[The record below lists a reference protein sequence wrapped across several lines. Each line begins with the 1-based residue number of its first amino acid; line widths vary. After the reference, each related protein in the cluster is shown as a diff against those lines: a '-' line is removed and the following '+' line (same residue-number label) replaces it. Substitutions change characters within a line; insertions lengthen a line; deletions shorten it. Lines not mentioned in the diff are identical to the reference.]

1 MDLIKCPFVI
11 LVSVCEHTHPPT
23 PPSHTPE
30 AIKDH
35 INLMINNASEHLDY
49 ITLWKIIS
57 SNLIRAHFG
66 VDILSEIHAALNIW
80 ISYDIYGHITALC
93 MTKEQAIKLYET
105 KYLQIDLTFKPVQSD
120 LDIAQ
125 TKGLRLALSTIDSS
139 LSWIDHLKFL
149 KLVVY
154 IINESSEEVQLI
166 LNEISLIDEAGIE
179 VNPEIW
185 CIVGETTNNAELAQ
199 VDINR
204 EGKELSLMNAIDKAR
219 KHDTRKYKTCEI
231 QDNMGL

>member
-1 MDLIKCPFVI
+1 MDLIKCQFVI
-11 LVSVCEHTHPPT
+11 LVSVGEHTHPLP

-30 AIKDH
+30 AIKDS

-49 ITLWKIIS
+49 ITPWKIIS
-57 SNLIRAHFG
+57 
-66 VDILSEIHAALNIW
+66 
-80 ISYDIYGHITALC
+80 
-93 MTKEQAIKLYET
+93 K
-105 KYLQIDLTFKPVQSD
+105 
-120 LDIAQ
+120 
-125 TKGLRLALSTIDSS
+125 
-139 LSWIDHLKFL
+139 
-149 KLVVY
+149 
-154 IINESSEEVQLI
+154 SSEEVQLI

-179 VNPEIW
+179 
-185 CIVGETTNNAELAQ
+185 AQ